1 MKILVVDDDHDQRQL
16 RSQLLVRYDFEALEA
31 ADAETA
37 KALMIEHRPPV
48 VLLDLS
54 LPTLDDG
61 LALIRE
67 LRSMDEE
74 VRLIVLTGRFRGSF
88 ENRPEAKLVNDFL
101 VKPMSTARLVR
112 TLRGTS

>member
-16 RSQLLVRYDFEALEA
+16 RSQLLARHDFEALQA
-31 ADAETA
+31 ADAKTA
-37 KALMIEHRPPV
+37 KALLLEHRPAV

-74 VRLIVLTGRFRGSF
+74 VRLIVFTGCFRSSF

-101 VKPMSTARLVR
+101 VKPLSTVTLVR
-112 TLRGTS
+112 TLRGGQ